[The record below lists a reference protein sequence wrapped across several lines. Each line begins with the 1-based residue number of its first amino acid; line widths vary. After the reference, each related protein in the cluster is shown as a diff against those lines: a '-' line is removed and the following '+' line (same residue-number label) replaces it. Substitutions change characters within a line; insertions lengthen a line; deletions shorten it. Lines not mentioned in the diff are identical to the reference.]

1 MSQDRV
7 VHRGRIL
14 TGHGT
19 FPGGEYLILNGVGF
33 QLARVDSYI
42 GSVCRIDSLGQ
53 FSPHKFLINGKEFT
67 VFVPNAFRDDNNS
80 VLESRIMMA
89 MRRGRLMMN
98 SLFGA
103 PLPPTIDR
111 VDDSNG
117 RSIEL

>member
-7 VHRGRIL
+7 VHRGRIV

-19 FPGGEYLILNGVGF
+19 FPGGEYLALNGVGF
-33 QLARVDSYI
+33 QLVRVDSYV
-42 GSVCRIDSLGQ
+42 GAVCRIDSLGH

-67 VFVPNAFRDDNNS
+67 VFVSNAFRDDSNS
-80 VLESRIMMA
+80 VLENRVVLA
-89 MRRGRLMMN
+89 MRRGRSMMN
-98 SLFGA
+98 LLFSV

-111 VDDSNG
+111 MDDSNG